1 MTVPDFIN
9 KYLEPIAKTYPNNAP
24 DAKELPII
32 VYTIDSVE
40 PVKVTT
46 GRIAYKENFVS
57 ITVYSDEY
65 DKVQALAT
73 QIIDTLSCS
82 KELNIMGATFTS
94 RSDGYDN
101 EPVDR
106 HNVALEFSIYER

>member
-1 MTVPDFIN
+1 MTVQSFIN

-24 DAKELPII
+24 EAKELPII

-40 PVKVTT
+40 PIKAIT
-46 GRIAYKENFVS
+46 GRIVYKENFVT
-57 ITVYSDEY
+57 ITAYSDEY
-65 DKVQALAT
+65 DKSQALAV
-73 QIIDTLSCS
+73 QIIDALSCS

-94 RSDGYDN
+94 KSDGYDN

-106 HNVALEFSIYER
+106 HNVALEFSIFER